1 MQGLDKTASAF
12 VLFSQAIMEGQSG
25 AFFSDYSPH
34 RQAEF
39 YMGFGDYN
47 LLDFSADKFPV
58 FSVIDWLGE
67 NEFHY
72 DFAQYFDHEQ
82 EIPDGLTTDLAS
94 NSNSFKFSVRTDQAV
109 AWQDQVRAVMAKQ
122 TAGEAW
128 VLNLAHDYVA
138 GSFED
143 LATIK
148 KALLCL
154 FRDFL
159 QLNKAHS
166 AGLVITN
173 EQIFCSMSP
182 ELFIRQQDEQILT
195 SPIKGTGTIDY
206 LETSAKER
214 SELDM
219 VTDLLRNDLGRIC
232 TTVKVLNERFLVA
245 EKNFFSA
252 RSLITGTY
260 QGALQ
265 PDDYRR
271 LLPAGS
277 ISGAPKKRVVEII
290 QSLEKFDRGFYTGT
304 FGVRREATQSIWN
317 ILIRTVFVDVPN
329 QRWSFPVGVG
339 ITAESDPVAE
349 WNETWQ
355 KAKLLTDLSG

>member
-1 MQGLDKTASAF
+1 MSGLDKTASAF
-12 VLFSQAIMEGQSG
+12 EFFSQAIMGGESG

-47 LLDFSADKFPV
+47 LLDFAVDKFPI
-58 FSVIDWLGE
+58 FSVLDWLGE

-72 DFAQYFDHEQ
+72 DFAQYFDHDHD
-82 EIPDGLTTDLAS
+82 IPVVSVVDLAGE
-94 NSNSFKFSVRTDQAV
+94 FKEFGFSVQTDQAED
-109 AWQDQVRAVMAKQ
+109 WQSQVRAVIAKQ

-128 VLNLAHDYVA
+128 VLNLAHDHA
-138 GSFED
+138 GGSFND
-143 LATIK
+143 LEALK
-148 KALLCL
+148 KSLLRL

-159 QLNKAHS
+159 KLNKAHS
-166 AGLVITN
+166 AGLVMTN

-182 ELFIRQQDEQILT
+182 ELFIRQKGGQILT
-195 SPIKGTGTIDY
+195 SPIKGTGTIEY

-219 VTDLLRNDLGRIC
+219 VTDLLRNDLGQIC
-232 TTVKVLNERFLVA
+232 NSVKVLNERFLVA

-252 RSLITGTY
+252 RSLITGAY
-260 QGALQ
+260 KGALK

-277 ISGAPKKRVVEII
+277 ISGAPKARVVEII
-290 QSLEKFDRGFYTGT
+290 QSLESFDRGFYTGT
-304 FGVRREATQSIWN
+304 FGVRRNALDSIWN
-317 ILIRTVFVDVPN
+317 ILIRTVFVDVAN

-339 ITAESDPVAE
+339 ITAESDPIAE

-355 KAKLLTDLSG
+355 KAQLLTDLSG